1 MDTSGRIVLPRAKS
15 GGAGLVKTAEQ
26 AAALRASRAAEQALT
41 DLLNETAAATFDDD
55 DDDDDNDDDD
65 TTDAFVAGAPAP
77 FLRSLGKRLHAAL
90 NNDGSA
96 AAAAAAPAP
105 VHKQS
110 CYSVRY
116 TEAAPCV
123 TTMFQGGVHFLVLS
137 PSASSAVSPSTPSTT
152 TTTSSSSAAAAAAAP
167 LLPPPGGVRVA
178 SPPRQSPPTEAE
190 LAARDGA
197 VFVVLNMRT
206 HWSLRCGGSR
216 RYRALLAEALHG
228 GEHFVGTQPRLWTL
242 LESLEKI
249 LKADVFE
256 RDLPP
261 WRRAFAWKAALGRLP
276 CAAEETT
283 VLLDA
288 TKPAAALHEYITEAT
303 VEGGEAEADAEAA
316 SASASAS
323 SAEDCS
329 EYDGLG
335 SSLGHLTS
343 VDSCES
349 LHDAAA
355 AQRRSG
361 SQQRLR
367 RPAAAAAAGH

>member
-15 GGAGLVKTAEQ
+15 SGAAGLVKTAEQ
-26 AAALRASRAAEQALT
+26 AAALRASRAAEQTLT
-41 DLLNETAAATFDDD
+41 DLLNETAAAAADAFDDD
-55 DDDDDNDDDD
+55 EDDDTTDDD
-65 TTDAFVAGAPAP
+65 TTDAFVPGNLAP
-77 FLRSLGKRLHAAL
+77 FLRTLGKRLHTAL
-90 NNDGSA
+90 NNNDGSA
-96 AAAAAAPAP
+96 AAAAAA
-105 VHKQS
+105 S
-110 CYSVRY
+110 SYSVRY

-137 PSASSAVSPSTPSTT
+137 PSASSSPSSNTT
-152 TTTSSSSAAAAAAAP
+152 ATTAIPPSSSA
-167 LLPPPGGVRVA
+167 PGIRVS

-190 LAARDGA
+190 LASREGA
-197 VFVVLNMRT
+197 VFVVLNMRA

-242 LESLEKI
+242 LESLEKV
-249 LKADVFE
+249 LRADVFE

-261 WRRAFAWKAALGRLP
+261 WRRAFAWKAALGRPP
-276 CAAEETT
+276 CAAEETE
-283 VLLDA
+283 A
-288 TKPAAALHEYITEAT
+288 AAAAERPAAALHEFITEAT
-303 VEGGEAEADAEAA
+303 VEEGGEAEAA
-316 SASASAS
+316 SAGAPSSS

-329 EYDGLG
+329 EYGLG

-355 AQRRSG
+355 AAQRSRR
-361 SQQRLR
+361 QQQQHISV
-367 RPAAAAAAGH
+367 ASATA